1 VERDTNPKQLH
12 KLPANRLRPYRSL
25 YSPQQN
31 RELKFVLN
39 PTHPSM
45 SKGLVL
51 VTGANG
57 YIAARTVET
66 ILQAG
71 YSVRGTLRSQASA
84 APLKEALKTYGDRFT
99 TIEVPDIT
107 ATGAFDE
114 AIKGVDFVA
123 HLAAPVSLYFTDP
136 EPVLR
141 TATRATEEILESAAR
156 EPSVKGFLLMS
167 SITAIRGM
175 REGRYIWTEQDWND
189 FAPAAVEKMGKQAP
203 GPVIYSASKVAAE
216 RAFWRFRD
224 ERAPKFAMAAV
235 NPVFVAGPPLVLP
248 TSPEKLGETYAFVW
262 NIFAGGELASP
273 SPTHHWYV
281 DVRDVGR
288 LVVAVLEAG
297 HKVDGERFIAKA
309 GYAPPQAVA
318 DILRAAYP
326 DRRSIIREGKPGEG
340 YVKGLGE
347 AVGDQ
352 DVDASKAVRLM
363 GSDWIPLEKMFLDE
377 TKALEAFL

>member
-1 VERDTNPKQLH
+1 
-12 KLPANRLRPYRSL
+12 
-25 YSPQQN
+25 
-31 RELKFVLN
+31 
-39 PTHPSM
+39 M

-57 YIAARTVET
+57 YVAARTVEA

-84 APLKEALKTYGDRFT
+84 GPLKEALAAYGDRFT
-99 TIEVPDIT
+99 TVQVPDIT

-114 AIKGVDFVA
+114 AIKGVDLVA
-123 HLAAPVSLYFTDP
+123 HLASPVSLYFTEA

-141 TATRATEEILESAAR
+141 TAVRATEEVLESAAR
-156 EPSVKGFLLMS
+156 EQSVRGFLLMS
-167 SITAIRGM
+167 SITAVRGM
-175 REGRYIWTEQDWND
+175 REGPYTWTERDWND
-189 FAPAAVEKMGKQAP
+189 FAPAAVDKMGKQAP

-224 ERAPKFAMAAV
+224 ERTPKFAMAAV

-248 TSPEKLGETYAFVW
+248 TSPEQLGETYAFVW

-273 SPTHHWYV
+273 SATHHWYV
-281 DVRDVGR
+281 DVRDVAR

-297 HKVDGERFIAKA
+297 HAADGERFIASA

-318 DILRAAYP
+318 DILRAKYP
-326 DRRSIIREGKPGEG
+326 ERRSIIREGKPGEG
-340 YVKGLGE
+340 YVKGLLE
-347 AVGDQ
+347 AVGNQ
-352 DVDASKAVRLM
+352 DVDASKAERLM
-363 GSDWIPLEKMFLDE
+363 GSGWTPLEKMFLDE